1 LRGKKIMSGHCTDSI
16 FKDREVLSSRYIP
29 DYMPNRMDEIK
40 TISQIIDESLDGK
53 VTHILISGP
62 PGTGKTA
69 AIKLIFKA
77 MKEDTNAL
85 LCYVNCFN
93 KRTRMGALYSMV
105 LDFFKEK
112 RPTRKMPSRRGI
124 AYDEMLDSFSKEL
137 EKTNTRVV
145 VCLDEVDQL
154 EETELIH
161 DLIRTRW
168 ESGHIQIIGISNNP
182 FIFKDLDPRTKSRL
196 YPLREISFYPYDKEQ
211 MREIVE
217 VKVEAAFQE
226 DVVDKEAIEF
236 LAKFMTEKK
245 GDVRVARET
254 LLRAGDLANNSGEKK
269 LKVKHMKERINR
281 TSHAKAITV
290 INGLSR
296 LERFILRLI
305 PNKGAHF
312 PQLYQFYKATDGK
325 LGDRMFRNYIERFSK
340 LNLIHM
346 ELKGEGGSYFITL
359 NTPKDVLFE
368 GA

>member
-1 LRGKKIMSGHCTDSI
+1 MDGHCTDSI
-16 FKDREVLSSRYIP
+16 FKNREVLSPRYLP
-29 DYMPNRMDEIK
+29 DRMSNRMEEIK
-40 TISQIIDESLDGK
+40 AINQIICESLEGK

-69 AIKLIFKA
+69 AIKHIFKTLR
-77 MKEDTNAL
+77 EDTNAL

-93 KRTRMGALYSMV
+93 KSTRMGALYSMV

-154 EETELIH
+154 EETKLIH

-196 YPLREISFYPYDKEQ
+196 YPLREISFNPYNREQ

-217 VKVEAAFQE
+217 VKVRL
-226 DVVDKEAIEF
+226 VVKETKHHILCDLFGRKIWIPKSEIYCGSHVERLGDF
-236 LAKFMTEKK
+236 GRLIIPKWLAKQK
-245 GDVRVARET
+245 G
-254 LLRAGDLANNSGEKK
+254 
-269 LKVKHMKERINR
+269 I
-281 TSHAKAITV
+281 I
-290 INGLSR
+290 
-296 LERFILRLI
+296 
-305 PNKGAHF
+305 
-312 PQLYQFYKATDGK
+312 
-325 LGDRMFRNYIERFSK
+325 
-340 LNLIHM
+340 
-346 ELKGEGGSYFITL
+346 
-359 NTPKDVLFE
+359 
-368 GA
+368 